1 MDVKIDRWMRAA
13 MADDTVVVELLLRL
27 KHQSHASS
35 STSSPMMMMFKHWG
49 IRRPRTRSL
58 NRCDVKREKVT
69 TASGDTTRFS
79 PTTPLSWSG
88 GSGSSSP
95 FDGGF
100 EESSRPSSSLSP
112 PSASRSKS
120 SIITNEFN
128 SGISNNKR
136 LKTKKTFAELKE
148 EESSLLNERVQLTEK
163 ITTLRGT
170 VKEQNLRN
178 VNFKRFKVHDLS
190 LHHGKNSGSISE
202 TRKWSNQQ
210 YKRDLPL
217 YNRPASSRESG
228 FEHMEMTLKCL
239 PTSSTLSKIEFTADL
254 VDGKGQEA
262 SPLSTFVKYISCFNL
277 GKAMD
282 IKTFKFMPEAELRI
296 DEL

>member
-35 STSSPMMMMFKHWG
+35 STSSPMMMFKHWG

-58 NRCDVKREKVT
+58 NRCDGAFVANVKREKVT

-88 GSGSSSP
+88 GAGSSSP
-95 FDGGF
+95 FTAVDGG
-100 EESSRPSSSLSP
+100 EVILVKIIIMAQWVGSSE
-112 PSASRSKS
+112 S

-136 LKTKKTFAELKE
+136 LKRKKTFAELKE

-228 FEHMEMTLKCL
+228 FVHMEMTLKCL
-239 PTSSTLSKIEFTADL
+239 PASSTLSKIEFAADL
-254 VDGKGQEA
+254 VDGQGQEA
-262 SPLSTFVKYISCFNL
+262 SPHL
-277 GKAMD
+277 
-282 IKTFKFMPEAELRI
+282 
-296 DEL
+296 